1 MVQFVAWSSLVAGKR
16 YTDRAGGRASGGG
29 WREPV
34 VHPFGRF
41 RRVSPPHPR
50 PARPR
55 ATYYGASAIIPRFR
69 FRSMNGNASPRL
81 ASRLLLLPASA
92 NAPLRARSARAPC
105 GGSPDGRRPPST
117 STRTTSSTVR
127 FGCKY
132 GLIVETR
139 ATLWSSQIRVR
150 LKEVLAAAIF
160 LNSLDYHLDFE
171 NI

>member
-81 ASRLLLLPASA
+81 ASRRACFCFPRAQTPPCERDRHARHVGGARTADAPPVLVLVPLVVLYALDA
-92 NAPLRARSARAPC
+92 NTAWSLKHAQ
-105 GGSPDGRRPPST
+105 
-117 STRTTSSTVR
+117 R
-127 FGCKY
+127 FG
-132 GLIVETR
+132 
-139 ATLWSSQIRVR
+139 
-150 LKEVLAAAIF
+150 LAKLESVWRRF
-160 LNSLDYHLDFE
+160 
-171 NI
+171 

>member
-81 ASRLLLLPASA
+81 ASPRVALAFASRERKRPPASEIGTRAMWGEPGRPTPPPVLVLVPLVVLYALDA
-92 NAPLRARSARAPC
+92 NTAWSLKHAQ
-105 GGSPDGRRPPST
+105 
-117 STRTTSSTVR
+117 R
-127 FGCKY
+127 FG
-132 GLIVETR
+132 
-139 ATLWSSQIRVR
+139 
-150 LKEVLAAAIF
+150 LAKLESVWRRF
-160 LNSLDYHLDFE
+160 
-171 NI
+171 

>member
-81 ASRLLLLPASA
+81 ASRRACFCFPRAQTPPCERDRHARHVGGGRTADSSRESERQASRTA
-92 NAPLRARSARAPC
+92 LSSPPPPPPPPRARCRDPSIRPVHVTRRRCLPLPVVRVTAR
-105 GGSPDGRRPPST
+105 
-117 STRTTSSTVR
+117 
-127 FGCKY
+127 
-132 GLIVETR
+132 
-139 ATLWSSQIRVR
+139 
-150 LKEVLAAAIF
+150 
-160 LNSLDYHLDFE
+160 H
-171 NI
+171 